1 MTQAG
6 QERTRTRSGGRSA
19 EVRRAVGEA
28 TLNLLARGRVDFT
41 MVEVAEAAGVGR
53 RTLYR
58 WWPTQTDLLI
68 EALDRHVR
76 HVPTAVSTGDWS
88 TDLRS
93 LAHALAAFAADP
105 VELAIATIMA
115 GRRHP
120 EFNALVARGWEPA
133 IASWHAL
140 YESAAAA
147 GQAAPG
153 HDPETVFNTLLGP
166 VFLGPLMLGRAIA
179 PDQVDRVVDLMLAAT
194 AAPPEPPAPNLG

>member
-1 MTQAG
+1 
-6 QERTRTRSGGRSA
+6 
-19 EVRRAVGEA
+19 VRDV
-28 TLNLLARGRVDFT
+28 
-41 MVEVAEAAGVGR
+41 
-53 RTLYR
+53 
-58 WWPTQTDLLI
+58 
-68 EALDRHVR
+68 HK
-76 HVPTAVSTGDWS
+76 AVSTGDWS
-88 TDLRS
+88 ADLRA

-105 VELAIATIMA
+105 VELAIDTIMA

-120 EFNALVARGWEPA
+120 EFNAQVARGCEPA

-140 YESAAAA
+140 YESAAAT